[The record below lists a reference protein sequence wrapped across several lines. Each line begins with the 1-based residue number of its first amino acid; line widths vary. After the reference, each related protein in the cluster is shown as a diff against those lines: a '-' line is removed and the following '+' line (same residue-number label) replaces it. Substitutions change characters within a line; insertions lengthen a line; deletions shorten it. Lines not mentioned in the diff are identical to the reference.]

1 MRPMQ
6 YVKIILITLLL
17 AISKMTAGPSKKSD
31 VVNDP
36 LFLSKT
42 LFVVLTAVILT
53 VSAVAFGQTQK
64 TDIVKDAIF
73 ARKIL
78 MDSINNN
85 MDEIEGMISSGKPIP
100 MDEAREH
107 ADLVSVMLMAF
118 PHLFAESTNQWKP
131 NVQRDPGTDT
141 FASPTVWTNLAD
153 FYDRAAKASKTAYN
167 ASRAKTE
174 GDFKSFAKQL
184 RESCD
189 SCHAAYQKTSE
200 Q

>member
-1 MRPMQ
+1 MVTGSGMASGQQRK
-6 YVKIILITLLL
+6 V
-17 AISKMTAGPSKKSD
+17 D
-31 VVNDP
+31 VP
-36 LFLSKT
+36 
-42 LFVVLTAVILT
+42 
-53 VSAVAFGQTQK
+53 
-64 TDIVKDAIF
+64 KDAIF

-78 MDSINNN
+78 MDTINNN
-85 MDEIEGMISSGKPIP
+85 MDEIEGMISSGKPIN

-107 ADLVSVMLMAF
+107 ADLISVMLMAF

-141 FASPTVWTNLAD
+141 FASPTVWTNFAD
-153 FYDRAAKASKTAYN
+153 FYDRAAKASKTGYN
-167 ASRAKTE
+167 ASRAKNE
-174 GDFKSFAKQL
+174 SDFKTFTKQL